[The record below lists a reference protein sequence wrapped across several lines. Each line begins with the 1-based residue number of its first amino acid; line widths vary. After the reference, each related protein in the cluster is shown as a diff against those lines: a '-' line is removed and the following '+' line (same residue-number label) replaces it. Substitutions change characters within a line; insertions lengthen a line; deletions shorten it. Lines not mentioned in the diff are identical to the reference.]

1 MTKNLIALVGAQPV
15 PNLLSMRALKPES
28 VLFVGTPE
36 WHANAQHLQALIGR
50 EAQVNLTEIRN
61 PSDPQA
67 IQQAILKKLRK
78 LNWSPD
84 EITVDLTGGSKMM
97 AIVAYRMAIDAS
109 ADLADV
115 ELVNGRYHQRTYHV
129 ENGRAN
135 LVEDKPLPTLITIAD
150 YLRAHVPDFNEEGVS
165 RDHGGH
171 IDSGGHFEATL
182 RRVLE
187 PEIDEVLNG
196 VRPAG
201 VGDQIE
207 IDLVVRCGNN
217 VGIVEAKTG
226 ANKAGIDQLDT
237 SGNPTYMGHYTQ
249 KFLITGRYLSRA
261 HKSLALAQRI
271 QVIELPG
278 YVHGKGLPAQEAN
291 RLVQTIQ
298 QALHAA

>member
-15 PNLLSMRALKPES
+15 PNLLSMRYLKPES
-28 VLFVGTPE
+28 VLFVGTPD
-36 WHANAQHLQALIGR
+36 WHANAQHLQKLLSR
-50 EAQVNLTEIRN
+50 DTQVNLTEVRN
-61 PSDPQA
+61 PNDPQA
-67 IQQAILKKLRK
+67 VHKAISKKLRK
-78 LNWSPD
+78 LNWSAD

-97 AIVAYRMAIDAS
+97 AITAYRMAIDAG

-115 ELVNGRYHQRTYHV
+115 ELMNGRYHLRTYHV
-129 ENGRAN
+129 ENGRAH
-135 LVEDKPLPTLITIAD
+135 LDKDEQLPTLITIAD

-187 PEIDEVLNG
+187 PEIDEVLSG

-201 VGDQIE
+201 VGEQIE
-207 IDLVVRCGNN
+207 IDLMVRCGNN

-226 ANKAGIDQLDT
+226 ANKQGIDQLDT
-237 SGNPTYMGHYTQ
+237 AGNPTYMGRHTQ

-261 HKSLALAQRI
+261 HKSLAMAQLI
-271 QVIELPG
+271 HVIELPG
-278 YVHGKGLPAQEAN
+278 YVHGKGLPIKEAN

-298 QALHAA
+298 RTLSA

>member
-15 PNLLSMRALKPES
+15 PNLLSMRALKPEA

-36 WHANAQHLQALIGR
+36 WHANAQHVQALISR
-50 EAQVNLTEIRN
+50 DAQVNLTEVRN
-61 PSDPQA
+61 PNDPQA
-67 IQQAILKKLRK
+67 IHHTIDKKMRK
-78 LNWSPD
+78 LGWTTD
-84 EITVDLTGGSKMM
+84 ETTIDLTGGSKMM
-97 AIVAYRMAIDAS
+97 AITAYRMAIDAS

-115 ELVNGRYHQRTYHV
+115 ELVNGRYHLRTYHV
-129 ENGRAN
+129 ENGRAH
-135 LVEDKPLPTLITIAD
+135 LEKDEQLPTLITIAD

-207 IDLVVRCGNN
+207 IDLIVRCGNN

-237 SGNPTYMGHYTQ
+237 AGNPTYMGRHTQ

-261 HKSLALAQRI
+261 HKSLAMAQRI

-278 YVHGKGLPAQEAN
+278 YIHGKGLPVQEAN

-298 QALHAA
+298 RTLHAS